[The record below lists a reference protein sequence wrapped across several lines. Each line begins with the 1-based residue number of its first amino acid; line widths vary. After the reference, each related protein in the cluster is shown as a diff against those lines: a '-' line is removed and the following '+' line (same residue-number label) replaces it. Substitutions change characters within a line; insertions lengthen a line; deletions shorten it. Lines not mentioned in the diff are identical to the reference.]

1 MKPARPSVRI
11 GIDTGGTFT
20 DFLVAWGR
28 ETLVFKVPSTPEDPA
43 RAFHQGLAIAA
54 RRLLAAGVDV
64 AATRPWDVAHGFT
77 VATNA
82 LLSRRGARIA
92 LVTTKGFEDVLA
104 IGRQHRPELYALAP
118 AAPMPLVERRAIV
131 GAVERTGPRGE
142 TLTRLTPGE
151 TARVVRAVARLR
163 PEAVAVGFLHAYAN
177 SAHERRMRAA
187 LVRALPG
194 VPVSLS
200 SEVAAVHREVE
211 RLSTT
216 TADAYVAPLVTRYL
230 ARLARPRAHV
240 LRIMQSNGGAA
251 PARDA
256 ARAPV
261 TTVLSGPAGGVLGA
275 RRLGKAAGIEMLLTL
290 DIGGTSTDVA
300 LVPGRLLATRETEI
314 AGVPLAVPILDV
326 HTVGAGG
333 GSIAR
338 VDAGGALVV
347 GPQSA
352 GADPGPACYG
362 KGGPATVTDAM
373 VVLGRIVPAQF
384 LGGAM
389 ALDPAAAQRA
399 LAALGRELGTDALGA
414 ARGVVLV
421 ANATIERALRAI
433 SVERGH
439 DVRQAALVAFGGAG
453 PLSACELAA
462 ALGAREV
469 VVPPAAGILSAWG
482 LLGAD
487 ALHSVAATLLVRVER
502 ARPWPRA
509 RLAATISSLAGELE
523 RRHGKGAGR
532 RAVTLGLRYQGQS
545 FELRLPV
552 GTPRSA
558 VRDAR
563 AAFDRVHRE
572 RFGYARP
579 DAPIEIVEVELELR
593 RPGPALP
600 AFAVPRRTGAG
611 AAIGRHAVAA
621 LEQGPRRPTPVW
633 QRAAL
638 GRDFRGRG
646 PLLVIEY
653 GATTFVPPGWTV
665 ALDPRGN
672 LRLLRGGR

>member
-1 MKPARPSVRI
+1 VNTVRV

-20 DFLVAWGR
+20 DFLVVWGR
-28 ETLVFKVPSTPEDPA
+28 RTMVFKVPSTPDDPA

-54 RRLLAAGVDV
+54 RRLLAEGVDV
-64 AATRPWDVAHGFT
+64 SAARPWDVAHGFT

-82 LLSRRGARIA
+82 LLARRGARIA
-92 LVTTKGFEDVLA
+92 LVTTRGFEDVLA
-104 IGRQHRPELYALAP
+104 IGRQARPELYALAP
-118 AAPMPLVERRAIV
+118 AAPTPLVLRSAVIGVRERS
-131 GAVERTGPRGE
+131 GPHGE
-142 TLTRLTPGE
+142 VIEKLSAGE
-151 TARVVRAVARLR
+151 LARVVRAVRRLK

-177 SAHERRMRAA
+177 PAHERRVRTA
-187 LVRALPG
+187 LARALPG
-194 VPVSLS
+194 VPVSIS

-216 TADAYVAPLVTRYL
+216 TADAYVAPLVARYL
-230 ARLARPRAHV
+230 GRLTKPREHS

-251 PARDA
+251 PAKDA
-256 ARAPV
+256 ACAPV

-275 RRLGKAAGIEMLLTL
+275 SRLGRAVRLDALLTL

-362 KGGPATVTDAM
+362 RGGPATVTDAM
-373 VVLGRIVPAQF
+373 VVLGRIVPEKF
-384 LGGAM
+384 LDGAM
-389 ALDPAAAQRA
+389 PLDVAAASRA
-399 LAALGRELGTDALGA
+399 LTALGRALGTNALGA
-414 ARGVVLV
+414 AHGVVQV

-439 DVRQAALVAFGGAG
+439 DVRTAALVAFGGAG
-453 PLSACELAA
+453 PLHACELAA

-469 VVPPAAGILSAWG
+469 LVPPAAGILSAWG

-487 ALHSVAATLLVRVER
+487 AVHGVATTLLVCVER
-502 ARPWPRA
+502 GAAWPRA
-509 RLAATISSLAGELE
+509 RLAAALSQLARELR
-523 RRHGKGAGR
+523 RRHGAAGGGALS
-532 RAVTLGLRYQGQS
+532 VTLALRYQGQS

-552 GTPRSA
+552 GALGSA

-563 AAFDRVHRE
+563 AAFDRAHAA

-579 DAPIEIVEVELELR
+579 DAALEIVEVELELR

-600 AFAVPRRTGAG
+600 AFGVPRRTSSRARVGTHKVAVGAG
-611 AAIGRHAVAA
+611 AKPVH
-621 LEQGPRRPTPVW
+621 VW

-638 GRDFRGRG
+638 GRDFTARG
-646 PLLVIEY
+646 PALILEY
-653 GATTFVPPGWTV
+653 GATTWLPPGWT
-665 ALDPRGN
+665 ARIDAQGN
-672 LRLLRGGR
+672 LRCTR